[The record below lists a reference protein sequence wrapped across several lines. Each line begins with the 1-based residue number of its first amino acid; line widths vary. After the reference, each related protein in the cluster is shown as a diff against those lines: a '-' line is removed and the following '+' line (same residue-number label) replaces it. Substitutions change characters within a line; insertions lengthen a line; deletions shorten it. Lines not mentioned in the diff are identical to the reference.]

1 MKWITRERPKI
12 DRIACPWLIKKFV
25 DKEAEF
31 IFVPYEAVLQKAKKL
46 KAIPFDIPGVEFTHY
61 EDQCTFDRFIKKYS
75 ITDPAVLIMAPI
87 IRGADTDRHDIAAE
101 AAGLLAISAGLAYN
115 ITDDHHLLEKG
126 MMIYDAIYSWA
137 THLYRQKHLKNSPFE
152 NLLHEV
158 YKKILKEGTKQNKK
172 IPEWVNELKAILQ
185 DQIDTN
191 LIFSLKEFS
200 HELGIHPSYLSRKF
214 SEHFDNLSFGDYI
227 RKIRI
232 EKAIELIQS
241 KKYSLTEIAYLTGFS
256 DPSHFTR
263 IFKKHTGKNPSSFKK
278 NITKSNA
285 DTKGQ

>member
-12 DRIACPWLIKKFV
+12 DRIACPWLIKRFI

-31 IFVPYEAVLQKAKKL
+31 IFVPFEEVLQKAKKL
-46 KAIPFDIPGVEFTHY
+46 NAIPFDIPGVEFTHY
-61 EDQCTFDRFIKKYS
+61 DDQCTFDYFIKKYT
-75 ITDPAVLIMAPI
+75 ITDPALLILAPI
-87 IRGADTDRHDIAAE
+87 IRGADTDRHDMAGE
-101 AAGLLAISAGLAYN
+101 AAGLWAISAGLAYN
-115 ITDDHHLLEKG
+115 ITDDYQLLERG
-126 MMIYDAIYSWA
+126 MMIYDALYSWA
-137 THLYRQKHLKNSPFE
+137 RHLHQQKHLKNSPFE

-158 YKKILKEGTKQNKK
+158 YKKILKETPSKNKK
-172 IPEWVNELKAILQ
+172 KPGWVKELKAILQ

-232 EKAIELIQS
+232 EKAIELMQS
-241 KKYSLTEIAYLTGFS
+241 KDNSLSEIAYLTGFS
-256 DPSHFTR
+256 DQSHFTR
-263 IFKKHTGKNPSSFKK
+263 IFKKHTGKNPSAFRK
-278 NITKSNA
+278 NIK
-285 DTKGQ
+285 KG